1 MKHTK
6 IKYFWCTE
14 NLINFLAKEIF
25 MFIVILV
32 LGCSV
37 QQPLDTAP
45 SEQPIIEEAPI
56 AEIRSPEMNVTINDT
71 VEISIP
77 QSLIIEEPLTFEEKV
92 WKERIDAALAPEFCP
107 PVAKLEYPDNYY
119 QGPLID
125 THLHIPAID
134 DSTPRE
140 EYQEEQMDE
149 NDEQEEGEDDVDDKV
164 FPLLGVNVKMADIVC
179 TLRHEST
186 DKAFAFFP
194 VYEEIPGQLLEI
206 ANKTMQQYPE
216 FFTPFIMPPSN
227 DNDPQGSPTVDA
239 DTLHEMLVVHPGL
252 FRGYGE
258 IGLYER
264 EGGAKELPPDSLR
277 LLEIYPIVKENNL
290 VIYFHPGESQKDNF
304 EKVLK
309 QYPDINFIVHGEQI
323 EDEIDSLMTK
333 YPNIYFTANDLY
345 GDQYLL
351 HPGENVESF
360 LTATKNYEPLLQ
372 KDLNTWKRLIE
383 RHPDQFLWGTD
394 RGGIAVWTFD
404 RRVGQ
409 RLTDYARAFIGR
421 LDPAVQEKFAYKN
434 AERLLR
440 ER

>member
-1 MKHTK
+1 MEKK
-6 IKYFWCTE
+6 M
-14 NLINFLAKEIF
+14 IF
-25 MFIVILV
+25 IFILMVV
-32 LGCSV
+32 WGCST
-37 QQPLDTAP
+37 PPPTDTAS

-56 AEIRSPEMNVTINDT
+56 AEIRSPEINVTVNT
-71 VEISIP
+71 TAKISPP
-77 QSLIIEEPLTFEEKV
+77 QPLIIEEPLTFEEKV
-92 WKERIDAALAPEFCP
+92 WKQRIDAAMAPSYCP
-107 PVAKLEYPDNYY
+107 PVQKKEYPRSYY

-125 THLHIPAID
+125 THLHIPTID

-140 EYQEEQMDE
+140 EDQEEQMDE
-149 NDEQEEGEDDVDDKV
+149 NDEQEEREDDVDDKV

-179 TLRHEST
+179 TLRHEGT

-194 VYEEIPGQLLEI
+194 VYEEIPGPLLEI
-206 ANKTMQQYPE
+206 ANETRQQYPE
-216 FFTPFIMPPSN
+216 FFTPFIMPPGH

-239 DTLHEMLVVHPGL
+239 DTLREMLAVHSGL

-264 EGGAKELPPDSLR
+264 EGGAKELPPDSPR
-277 LLEIYPIVKENNL
+277 LLTIYPIIKKNHL
-290 VIYFHPGESQKDNF
+290 VVYFHPGAGQKGNF

-323 EDEIDSLMTK
+323 EDEISDLMDK

-360 LTATKNYEPLLQ
+360 LAATKNYEPLLQ

-421 LDPAVQEKFAYKN
+421 LNPAVQEKFAYKN
-434 AERLLR
+434 AERLINGR
-440 ER
+440 